1 MTDEE
6 QRGMRAIQYLQ
17 SLAEIDESDEDAT
30 KGWNEMSSE
39 DQRQT
44 MLAFTGLGGTEEDLN
59 VTA

>member
-6 QRGMRAIQYLQ
+6 QRGIRAIQYLQ

-30 KGWNEMSSE
+30 NGWNEMNSE

-44 MLAFTGLGGTEEDLN
+44 MLAFTAMGGTEKELEE
-59 VTA
+59 